1 MAICMVCKAN
11 SDVGGATY
19 SVDSNTLRL
28 CKDCYGKVEVHILVV
43 CSSCG
48 FYWVSTDELSEKTKE
63 GIPVIRV
70 TNTCIKCDYKESI
83 KALPAP

>member
-19 SVDSNTLRL
+19 SVDGNTLRI
-28 CKDCYGKVEVHILVV
+28 CRNCYAKVKTWILVV
-43 CSSCG
+43 CSTCG
-48 FYWVSTDELSEKTKE
+48 FYWVATDELSEETKE
-63 GIPVIRV
+63 GTPVIRV
-70 TNTCIKCDYKESI
+70 TNTCIKCEFKNAL